1 MSRSHT
7 HSLRVRYG
15 ECDPQGVVFNANYL
29 AYVDVALTE
38 FWRDAVGGWHE
49 MLEQGLDMVVAES
62 RLRFRAP
69 ARFDEVIALVLRIER
84 MGTTSISFAV
94 DINGS
99 DGTLLVEA
107 ETRHVLVRA
116 GTQEKTAIPPGVREA
131 LAPYAVEEA
140 HA

>member
-1 MSRSHT
+1 MSGRYT

-15 ECDPQGVVFNANYL
+15 ECDPQNVVFNANYL
-29 AYVDVALTE
+29 AYLDVALTE
-38 FWRDAVGGWHE
+38 FWREAVGGWHE

-69 ARFDEVIALVLRIER
+69 ARFDDVLDLVLRIER
-84 MGTTSISFAV
+84 LGNTSISFAV
-94 DINGS
+94 DMMC

-116 GTQEKTAIPPGVREA
+116 GSQEKAEIPAHIREA
-131 LAPYAVEEA
+131 LQPYAVEGA
-140 HA
+140 AA